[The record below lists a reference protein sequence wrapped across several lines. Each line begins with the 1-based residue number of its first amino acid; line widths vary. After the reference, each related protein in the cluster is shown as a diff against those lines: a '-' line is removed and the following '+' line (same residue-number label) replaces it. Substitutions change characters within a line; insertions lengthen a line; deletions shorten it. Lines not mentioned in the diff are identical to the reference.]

1 MRRSAIRFLIWIG
14 VAASRQSAA
23 NFFFPKQRLSAEEPL
38 RLFFN
43 LRLSSESGYAAGM
56 KPAPL
61 TPQPEW
67 HHLPRLA
74 PEFYRGFAV

>member
-1 MRRSAIRFLIWIG
+1 MCCYD
-14 VAASRQSAA
+14 
-23 NFFFPKQRLSAEEPL
+23 P
-38 RLFFN
+38 FFN

-61 TPQPEW
+61 TPQTKW

-74 PEFYRGFAV
+74 PELYRGFAVVQWTVTLERRATGWLDER

>member
-1 MRRSAIRFLIWIG
+1 
-14 VAASRQSAA
+14 
-23 NFFFPKQRLSAEEPL
+23 
-38 RLFFN
+38 
-43 LRLSSESGYAAGM
+43 M

-74 PEFYRGFAV
+74 PEFYQGFAVVLWTTTLERRATGWLDEPFHLHFRERKAGYPAAQSSLKIGHFLSVKSA